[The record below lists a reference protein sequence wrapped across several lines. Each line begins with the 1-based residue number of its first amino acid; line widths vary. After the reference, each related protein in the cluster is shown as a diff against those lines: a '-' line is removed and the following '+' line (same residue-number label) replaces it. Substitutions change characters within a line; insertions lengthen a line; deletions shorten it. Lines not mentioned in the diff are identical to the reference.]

1 MTVEF
6 CSTPG
11 LVEIEWVPAV
21 VLPLTG
27 AAEKAR
33 LDPGNSN
40 PNAVQLTAP
49 VVVTVTVA
57 AAPGVVISPYHT
69 SMSSV
74 GLSARS
80 VLLVNVV
87 HIGDVTPVMAPVVV
101 EIALMP
107 TTNVLPTLAVLVKM
121 VPADPEAMVEEP
133 VSPYWTGA

>member
-1 MTVEF
+1 
-6 CSTPG
+6 
-11 LVEIEWVPAV
+11 
-21 VLPLTG
+21 
-27 AAEKAR
+27 
-33 LDPGNSN
+33 
-40 PNAVQLTAP
+40 
-49 VVVTVTVA
+49 
-57 AAPGVVISPYHT
+57 
-69 SMSSV
+69 MSSV